1 MKNVVAEEMIFVNTS
16 FTSQKDLFEFIAET
30 AFCLGRISNVQSV
43 IDGFYHREG
52 EYSTAM
58 NDGIA
63 IPHCRTDSIIDA
75 SVVIV
80 RNSEKVVW
88 TEDEE
93 CDLFFALLVPESN
106 VNQMHIRILA
116 QIAQLLLEDDFVAQV
131 RLANDSSQI
140 FDMVKELNKV
150 L

>member
-30 AFCLGRISNVQSV
+30 AFGLGRISNVQSV

-116 QIAQLLLEDDFVAQV
+116 QIAQLLLEDEFVAQV

>member
-1 MKNVVAEEMIFVNTS
+1 MNVVAENMIFVNTE
-16 FTSQKDLFEFIAET
+16 FTSQKELFQFIAQQ
-30 AFCLGRISNVQSV
+30 AFDLNRVWDVGRVV
-43 IDGFYHREG
+43 EGFYHRE
-52 EYSTAM
+52 EEFSTAM

-63 IPHCRTDSIIDA
+63 IPHCRSESIIDA
-75 SVVIV
+75 SVIIV
-80 RNSEKVVW
+80 RNSVKIIW

-116 QIAQLLLEDDFVAQV
+116 QVAQLLLEDEFVEQV
-131 RLANDSSQI
+131 RLAKDSSQV
-140 FDMVKELNKV
+140 FDLVKELNKV

>member
-1 MKNVVAEEMIFVNTS
+1 MKNVVAEEMIFVNTL
-16 FTSQKDLFEFIAET
+16 FTSQKDLFEFIAQT
-30 AFCLGRISNVQSV
+30 AFVLGRISNVQSV
-43 IDGFYHREG
+43 VDGFYHRES

-58 NDGIA
+58 SDGIA
-63 IPHCRTDSIIDA
+63 IPHCRTESIIDA
-75 SVVIV
+75 SVMIV

-116 QIAQLLLEDDFVAQV
+116 QIAQLLLEDEFVAQV
-131 RLANDSSQI
+131 RLAKDSYQI